1 MRTSSVYTSS
11 WSAPVGH
18 KGEHVA
24 VRKDDEN
31 LKTRGADK
39 AAGNGSKPPTS
50 YSAKDIQV
58 LEGLEA
64 VRRRPGMYIGT
75 TDIRGLHHLVRE
87 VLDNSIDEAMNGT
100 CDRINV
106 WIHKNNDVTVADN
119 GRGIPVD
126 KQQQTGKS
134 ALEVVHTILH
144 AGGKFGGAGY
154 KVSGGLHGVG
164 VSVVNAL
171 STELVVE
178 VHREGKVW
186 TQTYERGKPTG
197 AVKAVAKP
205 QLPPPPAIEWKE
217 RPRLT
222 GTVTRFT
229 PDPQVFPVIEWDS
242 SIVEQ
247 WLRETAYLNK
257 GLFLTLRDERKD
269 TEANYYFDGGI
280 MSFVRH
286 LNRSHEA
293 LHAKPVY
300 VDKTYENDTV
310 VEVALQYNDTF
321 AERVYTFANNI
332 NTLDGGAHLT
342 GFRNALTR
350 TLNAYARKNGQLK
363 EADPNL
369 TSEDVR
375 EGLTAVISVKIK
387 EPQFEGQTKTRL
399 GNAEVAGQVAAAVND
414 ALGQYLE
421 ENPPDARRIVEKCL
435 TAFRA
440 REAARKARDLVQRK
454 GALDGFSLPGKLAD
468 CQERDPEKCELFIV
482 EGPSAG
488 GSAKG
493 GRDRRTQAILPLK
506 GKILNVEKARADK
519 MLGNDEIKALI
530 VALGTGIGDY
540 FDMKKL
546 RYGRTILLCDADVDG
561 SHIRTLLLTL
571 LYRHFRPLIE
581 ERRVYIGQPPL
592 YRLQLGKDIRW
603 AYSDNERDK
612 LVKELKQQART
623 KRDDRKKAAADKAD
637 AEGGDKA
644 GSRARRRA
652 AEAIVD
658 AEADAPVNSDEGT
671 DDGKG
676 GREPAIA
683 RYKGLGE
690 MNAEQLWDTTLNP
703 ATRTLKR
710 ITLEDAEQADLAFD
724 ELMGSEVEG
733 RKKWIMANAKK
744 AALDI

>member
-1 MRTSSVYTSS
+1 MSS
-11 WSAPVGH
+11 WSAPVAR
-18 KGEHVA
+18 KGEHVP
-24 VRKDDEN
+24 VRKSDEGV
-31 LKTRGADK
+31 KTRGGEK
-39 AAGNGSKPPTS
+39 PVSGNGSKPPTS

-100 CDRINV
+100 CDRINL
-106 WIHKNNDVTVADN
+106 WIHKNNDVTMADN

-197 AVKAVAKP
+197 PVKVATKP
-205 QLPPPPAIEWKE
+205 QLPPPPSIEWRE

-222 GTVTRFT
+222 GTITRFR
-229 PDPQVFPVIEWDS
+229 PDREVFPVIEWDAA
-242 SIVEQ
+242 ILEQ

-257 GLFLTLRDERKD
+257 GLYLTLFDERNT
-269 TEANYYFDGGI
+269 TEASYYFDGGI

-286 LNRSHEA
+286 LNRSHQVV
-293 LHAKPVY
+293 HAKPVY
-300 VDKTYENDTV
+300 VEKTYENDTV
-310 VEVALQYNDTF
+310 VEVALQYNDSF
-321 AERVYTFANNI
+321 VEKIYTFANNI
-332 NTLDGGAHLT
+332 NTIDGGAHLT

-363 EADPNL
+363 ESDQNL

-414 ALGQYLE
+414 ALGQHLE
-421 ENPPDARRIVEKCL
+421 ENPADAKRIVEKCL

-440 REAARKARDLVQRK
+440 REAARKARDVFRK

-468 CQERDPEKCELFIV
+468 CQERDPEKSELIIV
-482 EGPSAG
+482 EGVSAG
-488 GSAKG
+488 GNAKS
-493 GRDRRTQAILPLK
+493 GRDRRFQAILPLK

-519 MLGNDEIKALI
+519 MLGNEEIRVLI
-530 VALGTGIGDY
+530 TALGTGIGDY
-540 FDMKKL
+540 FDAKKL
-546 RYGRTILLCDADVDG
+546 RYGKTILLADADVDG
-561 SHIRTLLLTL
+561 AHIRTLLLTL
-571 LYRHFRPLIE
+571 LYRHFRPLIDE
-581 ERRVYIGQPPL
+581 GRVFIGQPPL
-592 YRLQLGKDIRW
+592 YRLQLGKEVRW
-603 AYSDNERDK
+603 AYSDNQRDK
-612 LVKELKQQART
+612 AIKELKALAKS
-623 KRDDRKKAAADKAD
+623 KRDKR
-637 AEGGDKA
+637 AEKGETEEEKPTKG
-644 GSRARRRA
+644 RRRSAQPA
-652 AEAIVD
+652 ATSGDSATD
-658 AEADAPVNSDEGT
+658 GDGAQTNTDEGT

-676 GREPAIA
+676 GREPAIS
-683 RYKGLGE
+683 RYKGLAE

-703 ATRTLKR
+703 LTRTLKR
-710 ITLEDAEQADLAFD
+710 VTLEDAEQADFAFD
-724 ELMGSEVEG
+724 ELMGTEVEG
-733 RKKWIMANAKK
+733 RKKWIMANASK
-744 AALDI
+744 AELDI

>member
-1 MRTSSVYTSS
+1 MSS

-18 KGEHVA
+18 EGEHVA
-24 VRKDDEN
+24 VRKEDQR
-31 LKTRGADK
+31 LKRD
-39 AAGNGSKPPTS
+39 GNGGKPPGS

-100 CDRINV
+100 CDRIDV
-106 WIHKNNDVTVADN
+106 WIHKSNDITVADN

-171 STELVVE
+171 STRLVVE
-178 VHREGKVW
+178 VHRDGKVW
-186 TQTYERGKPTG
+186 TQTYQRGKPTG
-197 AVKAVAKP
+197 PVKTVAKP
-205 QLPPPPAIEWKE
+205 LLPMPPSIEWKE
-217 RPRLT
+217 SRVT

-229 PDPQVFPVIEWDS
+229 PDPEVFPIIEWDTA
-242 SIVEQ
+242 VLEQ

-257 GLFLTLRDERKD
+257 GLFLSLHDERDD
-269 TEANYYFDGGI
+269 TAASYYFDGGVV
-280 MSFVRH
+280 SFVRH
-286 LNRSHEA
+286 LNRSHQA

-300 VDKTYENDTV
+300 TEKTFDNDTV
-310 VEVALQYNDTF
+310 VEVALQYNDSF
-321 AERVYTFANNI
+321 AEKVYTFANNI
-332 NTLDGGAHLT
+332 NTIDGGAHLT
-342 GFRNALTR
+342 GFRTALTR
-350 TLNAYARKNGQLK
+350 TINAYARKNGQLK
-363 EADPNL
+363 DPDPNL
-369 TSEDVR
+369 TSDDVR

-399 GNAEVAGQVAAAVND
+399 GNAEVAGQVATAVND
-414 ALGQYLE
+414 ALGQHLE
-421 ENPPDARRIVEKCL
+421 ENPADAKRIVEKCL

-440 REAARKARDLVQRK
+440 REAARKARDVFRK

-519 MLGNDEIKALI
+519 MLGNEEIKALI
-530 VALGTGIGDY
+530 TALGTGIGDY

-571 LYRHFRPLIE
+571 LYRHFKPLIE
-581 ERRVYIGQPPL
+581 ERRIYIGQPPL
-592 YRLQLGKDIRW
+592 YRLQLGKEVRW

-612 LVKELKQQART
+612 LVKELKQFVKT
-623 KRDDRKKAAADKAD
+623 KRDDRRKAAADKAD
-637 AEGGDKA
+637 AEGGDRTT
-644 GSRARRRA
+644 SRARRRA
-652 AEAIVD
+652 AEAAVD
-658 AEADAPVNSDEGT
+658 AEADAPVASDEGT

-690 MNAEQLWDTTLNP
+690 MNSEQLWDTTLNP
-703 ATRTLKR
+703 ATRTLKQV
-710 ITLEDAEQADLAFD
+710 TLEDAERADLAFD

>member
-1 MRTSSVYTSS
+1 M
-11 WSAPVGH
+11 
-18 KGEHVA
+18 A
-24 VRKDDEN
+24 VRKDDETV
-31 LKTRGADK
+31 KARAGDK
-39 AAGNGSKPPTS
+39 AAGNGSKAPAS

-75 TDIRGLHHLVRE
+75 TDIRGLHHLIRE

-100 CDRINV
+100 CDRIDM

-197 AVKAVAKP
+197 QVKTVAKP
-205 QLPPPPAIEWKE
+205 QLPLPPSIEWKE
-217 RPRLT
+217 PRRT

-229 PDPQVFPVIEWDS
+229 PDPQMFPVIEWDAAV
-242 SIVEQ
+242 VEQ

-257 GLFLTLRDERKD
+257 GLFLTLRDERND

-293 LHAKPVY
+293 LHDKPVY
-300 VDKTYENDTV
+300 VEKTYENDTV

-332 NTLDGGAHLT
+332 NTIDGGAHLT

-399 GNAEVAGQVAAAVND
+399 GNAEVAGQVASAVND

-421 ENPPDARRIVEKCL
+421 ENPPDARRIIDKCL

-454 GALDGFSLPGKLAD
+454 GALDGALLPGKLAD
-468 CQERDPEKCELFIV
+468 CSERDPEKCELFIV

-493 GRDRRTQAILPLK
+493 GRDRRTQAILPLR

-519 MLGNDEIKALI
+519 MLGNEEIKALI
-530 VALGTGIGDY
+530 TALGTGIGEY
-540 FDMKKL
+540 FDIKKL

-561 SHIRTLLLTL
+561 SHITTLLLTL

-581 ERRVYIGQPPL
+581 ERRVYLGQPPL
-592 YRLQLGKDIRW
+592 YRLQLGKEIRW

-612 LVKELKQQART
+612 SIKELKTQART

-644 GSRARRRA
+644 TARARRRA
-652 AEAIVD
+652 AEATVD
-658 AEADAPVNSDEGT
+658 AESDAPVNSDEGS

-703 ATRTLKR
+703 ATRTLKQ
-710 ITLEDAEQADLAFD
+710 ITLEDAERADLVFD

-733 RKKWIMANAKK
+733 RKKWIMANAKR

>member
-1 MRTSSVYTSS
+1 VKKE
-11 WSAPVGH
+11 PPEPP
-18 KGEHVA
+18 K
-24 VRKDDEN
+24 
-31 LKTRGADK
+31 RG
-39 AAGNGSKPPTS
+39 S

-100 CDRINV
+100 CDRIDA
-106 WIHKNNDVTVADN
+106 WIGRSNEITVADN
-119 GRGIPVD
+119 GRGIPVGPHPTQKD
-126 KQQQTGKS
+126 ARGKPMD
-134 ALEVVHTILH
+134 ALEVVMTILH
-144 AGGKFGGAGY
+144 AGGKFGGTGY

-171 STELVVE
+171 ASSTIVE
-178 VHREGKVW
+178 VHRDGKIF
-186 TQTYERGKPTG
+186 TQAFERGKPTT
-197 AVKAVAKP
+197 AVRTVTKP
-205 QLPPPPAIEWKE
+205 QLPAPPVVPWKNHG
-217 RPRLT
+217 RVT
-222 GTVTRFT
+222 GTVTRFV
-229 PDPQVFPVIEWDS
+229 PDKEMFPVIEWDVG
-242 SIVEQ
+242 IITQ

-257 GLFLTLRDERKD
+257 ALWLALHDERD
-269 TEANYYFDGGI
+269 GREENYYFDGGVI
-280 MSFVRH
+280 SFVRH
-286 LNRSHEA
+286 LNRSHH
-293 LHAKPVY
+293 LVHPKPVY
-300 VDKTYENDTV
+300 VERAFDNATV

-321 AERVYTFANNI
+321 AEKVYTFANNI
-332 NTLDGGAHLT
+332 NTIDGGAHLT
-342 GFRNALTR
+342 GFRTALTR
-350 TLNAYARKNGQLK
+350 TINAYARKSKELK
-363 EADPNL
+363 ESDPNL
-369 TSEDVR
+369 TSDDVR
-375 EGLTAVISVKIK
+375 EGLTAVISVKIR

-399 GNAEVAGQVAAAVND
+399 GNAEVAGQVATAVND

-421 ENPPDARRIVEKCL
+421 ENPSDARRIVEKCL
-435 TAFRA
+435 TAFQA
-440 REAARKARDLVQRK
+440 REAARKARDLVLRK

-468 CQERDPEKCELFIV
+468 CSERDPEKCELFIV

-519 MLGNDEIKALI
+519 MLGNEEIKALI
-530 VALGTGIGDY
+530 TAIGTGIGEH
-540 FDMKKL
+540 FDVKRL

-581 ERRVYIGQPPL
+581 DGRIYIGQPPL
-592 YRLQLGKDIRW
+592 YRLQLGKEVRW

-612 LVKELKQQART
+612 AIKELKTAAKS
-623 KRDDRKKAAADKAD
+623 KRDDRKRAAGEKAAGD
-637 AEGGDKA
+637 GDKSA
-644 GSRARRRA
+644 ARARRRA
-652 AEAIVD
+652 AEEA
-658 AEADAPVNSDEGT
+658 AEQADATEAASANTDEGT

-676 GREPAIA
+676 GREPAVA

-703 ATRTLKR
+703 ATRTLKQV
-710 ITLEDAEQADLAFD
+710 TLEDAELADLVFD
-724 ELMGSEVEG
+724 ELMGNEVEG
-733 RKKWIMANAKK
+733 RKKWIMANADK

>member
-1 MRTSSVYTSS
+1 M
-11 WSAPVGH
+11 
-18 KGEHVA
+18 A
-24 VRKDDEN
+24 VRAVSG
-31 LKTRGADK
+31 KTGDK
-39 AAGNGSKPPTS
+39 KTPAS

-75 TDIRGLHHLVRE
+75 TDLRGLHHLIRE

-100 CDRINV
+100 CDRIDV
-106 WIHKNNDVTVADN
+106 TIHPDQSVTVADN

-126 KQQQTGKS
+126 KQAQTGKS

-171 STELVVE
+171 SSRLHVE
-178 VHREGKVW
+178 VHRGGKVYE
-186 TQTYERGKPTG
+186 QVYERGKPTG
-197 AVKAVAKP
+197 PVRTLTKGRH
-205 QLPPPPAIEWKE
+205 QPPAIPWKHE
-217 RPRLT
+217 ARPT
-222 GTVTRFT
+222 GTITTFQ
-229 PDPQVFPVIEWDS
+229 PDLQVFPVIEWDAA
-242 SIVEQ
+242 IVQQ

-257 GLFLTLRDERKD
+257 SLWLTLRDGRDGRE
-269 TEANYYFDGGI
+269 ENYYFDGGVI
-280 MSFVRH
+280 SFVRH
-286 LNRSHEA
+286 LNRAHQT
-293 LHAKPVY
+293 LCRPVY
-300 VDKTYENDTV
+300 VERTFENDTV
-310 VEVALQYNDTF
+310 VEVALQYNDSFVEKT
-321 AERVYTFANNI
+321 YTFANNI
-332 NTLDGGAHLT
+332 NTMDGGAHLT
-342 GFRNALTR
+342 GFRTALTR
-350 TLNAYARKNGQLK
+350 TLNAHARKIGALK
-363 EADPNL
+363 ESDPNL
-369 TSEDVR
+369 TAEDVR

-399 GNAEVAGQVAAAVND
+399 GNAEVQGQVAMAVND
-414 ALGQYLE
+414 ALGQYLD
-421 ENPPDARRIVEKCL
+421 ENPQDAKRVVEKCL

-440 REAARKARDLVQRK
+440 REAARKARDLVLRK

-468 CQERDPEKCELFIV
+468 CQERDPEKSELFIV
-482 EGPSAG
+482 EGVSAG
-488 GSAKG
+488 GSAKA
-493 GRDRRTQAILPLK
+493 GRDRRFQAILPLK

-519 MLGNDEIKALI
+519 MLGNEEIKALI

-540 FDMKKL
+540 FDLKKL
-546 RYGRTILLCDADVDG
+546 RYGKTILLADADVDG

-581 ERRVYIGQPPL
+581 EGRIYIGQPPL
-592 YRLQLGKDIRW
+592 FRLQLGKEFRW
-603 AYSDNERDK
+603 VYSDAERDK
-612 LVKELKQQART
+612 AAKELKALART
-623 KRDDRKKAAADKAD
+623 KREDRKKKKAD
-637 AEGGDKA
+637 GA
-644 GSRARRRA
+644 S
-652 AEAIVD
+652 
-658 AEADAPVNSDEGT
+658 AEADAAEAEDATRSDEGT

-676 GREPAIA
+676 GREPAVA

-710 ITLEDAEQADLAFD
+710 VTLEDAELADLVFD

-744 AALDI
+744 ADLDV

>member
-1 MRTSSVYTSS
+1 M
-11 WSAPVGH
+11 
-18 KGEHVA
+18 
-24 VRKDDEN
+24 
-31 LKTRGADK
+31 
-39 AAGNGSKPPTS
+39 
-50 YSAKDIQV
+50 
-58 LEGLEA
+58 
-64 VRRRPGMYIGT
+64 
-75 TDIRGLHHLVRE
+75 
-87 VLDNSIDEAMNGT
+87 NSFLTAT
-100 CDRINV
+100 CS
-106 WIHKNNDVTVADN
+106 
-119 GRGIPVD
+119 P
-126 KQQQTGKS
+126 S
-134 ALEVVHTILH
+134 C
-144 AGGKFGGAGY
+144 
-154 KVSGGLHGVG
+154 
-164 VSVVNAL
+164 
-171 STELVVE
+171 
-178 VHREGKVW
+178 
-186 TQTYERGKPTG
+186 PTG
-197 AVKAVAKP
+197 AD
-205 QLPPPPAIEWKE
+205 QELIE
-217 RPRLT
+217 
-222 GTVTRFT
+222 
-229 PDPQVFPVIEWDS
+229 
-242 SIVEQ
+242 
-247 WLRETAYLNK
+247 
-257 GLFLTLRDERKD
+257 TLEVLV
-269 TEANYYFDGGI
+269 G
-280 MSFVRH
+280 V
-286 LNRSHEA
+286 
-293 LHAKPVY
+293 V

-332 NTLDGGAHLT
+332 NTIDGGAHLT

-363 EADPNL
+363 DADPNL

-440 REAARKARDLVQRK
+440 REAARKARDLVLRK

-493 GRDRRTQAILPLK
+493 GRDRRTQAILPLR

-519 MLGNDEIKALI
+519 MLGNEEIKALI
-530 VALGTGIGDY
+530 TALGTGIGDY
-540 FDMKKL
+540 FDIKKL

-561 SHIRTLLLTL
+561 SHITTLLLTL

-581 ERRVYIGQPPL
+581 ERRIYIGQPPL
-592 YRLQLGKDIRW
+592 YRLQLGKEIRW
-603 AYSDNERDK
+603 AYSDKERDK
-612 LVKELKQQART
+612 AIKELKQQART
-623 KRDDRKKAAADKAD
+623 KRDDRKKAAAEKAD
-637 AEGGDKA
+637 AEGGDKET
-644 GSRARRRA
+644 SRVRRRA
-652 AEAIVD
+652 AEANVD

-703 ATRTLKR
+703 ATRTLKQ
-710 ITLEDAEQADLAFD
+710 ITLEDAEQADLVFD

>member
-1 MRTSSVYTSS
+1 
-11 WSAPVGH
+11 
-18 KGEHVA
+18 VA
-24 VRKDDEN
+24 VRKEDER
-31 LKTRGADK
+31 LKRD
-39 AAGNGSKPPTS
+39 GNGGKPPGS

-100 CDRINV
+100 CDRIDL
-106 WIHKNNDVTVADN
+106 WIHKSKDITVADN

-171 STELVVE
+171 STQLVVE
-178 VHREGKVW
+178 VHRDGKVW
-186 TQTYERGKPTG
+186 TQTYERGKPAG
-197 AVKAVAKP
+197 PVKAIAKP
-205 QLPPPPAIEWKE
+205 QLPPPPSIEWKA
-217 RPRLT
+217 PRLT

-229 PDPQVFPVIEWDS
+229 PDPEVFPIIEWDTAV
-242 SIVEQ
+242 VEQ

-257 GLFLTLRDERKD
+257 GLFLTLRDERND

-300 VDKTYENDTV
+300 VEKTYENDTV
-310 VEVALQYNDTF
+310 VEVALQYNDSF

-332 NTLDGGAHLT
+332 NTIDGGAHLT
-342 GFRNALTR
+342 GFRTALTR
-350 TLNAYARKNGQLK
+350 TINAYARKNGQLK
-363 EADPNL
+363 DADPNL
-369 TSEDVR
+369 TSDDVR

-399 GNAEVAGQVAAAVND
+399 GNAEIAGQVAAAVND

-421 ENPPDARRIVEKCL
+421 ENPPDARRIVDKCL

-454 GALDGFSLPGKLAD
+454 GALDGALLPGKLAD

-493 GRDRRTQAILPLK
+493 GRDRRTQAILPLR

-519 MLGNDEIKALI
+519 MLGNEEIKALI
-530 VALGTGIGDY
+530 TALGTGIGEY
-540 FDMKKL
+540 FDIKKL

-561 SHIRTLLLTL
+561 SHITTLLLTL

-581 ERRVYIGQPPL
+581 DGRIYIGQPPL
-592 YRLQLGKDIRW
+592 YRLQLGKEIRW
-603 AYSDNERDK
+603 AYSDNERNK
-612 LVKELKQQART
+612 AIKELKQQAKT
-623 KRDDRKKAAADKAD
+623 KREDRKKAAGEKAD
-637 AEGGDKA
+637 AEGGDKTT
-644 GSRARRRA
+644 SRARRRA
-652 AEAIVD
+652 AEATVD
-658 AEADAPVNSDEGT
+658 AAADAPVNSDEGT

-703 ATRTLKR
+703 ATRTLKQ
-710 ITLEDAEQADLAFD
+710 ITLEDAESADLVFD

>member
-1 MRTSSVYTSS
+1 MSS
-11 WSAPVGH
+11 WSAPVAH

-24 VRKDDEN
+24 VKKDDDGV
-31 LKTRGADK
+31 KTKNGDK
-39 AAGNGSKPPTS
+39 TLAGNGNKPPTS

-106 WIHKNNDVTVADN
+106 WIHKSNDITVADN

-178 VHREGKVW
+178 VHRDGKVW
-186 TQTYERGKPTG
+186 TQTYGRGKPTG
-197 AVKAVAKP
+197 PVKTVAKP
-205 QLPPPPAIEWKE
+205 QLPAPPAIEWKE
-217 RPRLT
+217 PRLT

-229 PDPQVFPVIEWDS
+229 PDPEVFPIIEWDAAV
-242 SIVEQ
+242 IEQ
-247 WLRETAYLNK
+247 WLRETGYLNK
-257 GLFLTLRDERKD
+257 GLFLTLRDERND

-286 LNRSHEA
+286 LNRSHQA

-300 VDKTYENDTV
+300 AEKTYENDTV
-310 VEVALQYNDTF
+310 VEVALQYNDSF
-321 AERVYTFANNI
+321 VEKVYTFANNI
-332 NTLDGGAHLT
+332 NTIDGGAHLT
-342 GFRNALTR
+342 GFRTALTR
-350 TLNAYARKNGQLK
+350 TINAYARKNGQLK
-363 EADPNL
+363 DADPNL
-369 TSEDVR
+369 TADDVR

-421 ENPPDARRIVEKCL
+421 ENPPDARRIVDKCL

-440 REAARKARDLVQRK
+440 REAARKARDLVLRK

-468 CQERDPEKCELFIV
+468 CQERDPEKSELIIV
-482 EGPSAG
+482 EGVSAG
-488 GSAKG
+488 GNAKS
-493 GRDRRTQAILPLK
+493 GRDRRFQAILPLR

-519 MLGNDEIKALI
+519 MLGNEEIKALI
-530 VALGTGIGDY
+530 VALGTGIGEY
-540 FDMKKL
+540 FDAKKL
-546 RYGRTILLCDADVDG
+546 RYGKTILLADADVDG
-561 SHIRTLLLTL
+561 AHIRTLLLTL
-571 LYRHFRPLIE
+571 LYRHFRPLVDEGRI
-581 ERRVYIGQPPL
+581 YIGQPPL
-592 YRLQLGKDIRW
+592 YRLQLGKEVRW
-603 AYSDNERDK
+603 AYSDNQRDK
-612 LVKELKQQART
+612 AIKELKALAKA
-623 KRDDRKKAAADKAD
+623 KRDKRTEKGE
-637 AEGGDKA
+637 AEEEKPVKG
-644 GSRARRRA
+644 RRRA
-652 AEAIVD
+652 AQPATD
-658 AEADAPVNSDEGT
+658 GQGAADGENATSTDEGT

-676 GREPAIA
+676 GREPAIS
-683 RYKGLGE
+683 RYKGLAE

-703 ATRTLKR
+703 LTRTLKR
-710 ITLEDAEQADLAFD
+710 VTLEDAEQADFAFD
-724 ELMGSEVEG
+724 ELMGTEVEG
-733 RKKWIMANAKK
+733 RKKWIMANASK
-744 AALDI
+744 AELDI

>member
-1 MRTSSVYTSS
+1 MAVKT
-11 WSAPVGH
+11 VG
-18 KGEHVA
+18 KA
-24 VRKDDEN
+24 NPKD
-31 LKTRGADK
+31 
-39 AAGNGSKPPTS
+39 GNGSGT

-75 TDIRGLHHLVRE
+75 TDLRGLHHLVRE

-100 CDRINV
+100 CDRIDM
-106 WIHKNNDVTVADN
+106 WIHADNDITVADN

-171 STELVVE
+171 SSSTVVE
-178 VHREGKVW
+178 VHRDGKVW
-186 TQTYERGKPTG
+186 TQSYERGIPTG
-197 AVKAVAKP
+197 AVRLAPKP
-205 QLPPPPAIEWKE
+205 QLPPPPTVDWKE

-229 PDPQVFPVIEWDS
+229 PDAQMFPVVEWDATV
-242 SIVEQ
+242 IGQ

-257 GLFLTLRDERKD
+257 GLWLALHDERD
-269 TEANYYFDGGI
+269 GAEANYYFDGGVV
-280 MSFVRH
+280 SFVRH
-286 LNRSHEA
+286 LNRAHQV
-293 LHAKPVY
+293 LHSKPVY
-300 VDKTYENDTV
+300 VEKAFENDTV
-310 VEVALQYNDTF
+310 VEVSLQYNDSF
-321 AERVYTFANNI
+321 VEKVYTFANNI
-332 NTLDGGAHLT
+332 NTIDGGAHLT
-342 GFRNALTR
+342 GFRTALTR
-350 TLNAYARKNGQLK
+350 TVNAYARKSGQLK
-363 EADPNL
+363 ESDANL

-399 GNAEVAGQVAAAVND
+399 GNAEVAGQVATAVND
-414 ALGQYLE
+414 ALGQHLE
-421 ENPPDARRIVEKCL
+421 ENPTDAKRIVEKCL

-440 REAARKARDLVQRK
+440 REAARKARDVFRK

-468 CQERDPEKCELFIV
+468 CSERDPEKCELFIV

-519 MLGNDEIKALI
+519 MLGNEEIRALI
-530 VALGTGIGDY
+530 TALGTGIGDY
-540 FDMKKL
+540 FDVKKL
-546 RYGRTILLCDADVDG
+546 RYGKTILLADADVDG
-561 SHIRTLLLTL
+561 AHIRTLLLTL
-571 LYRHFRPLIE
+571 LYRHFRPLVEDGRI
-581 ERRVYIGQPPL
+581 YIGQPPL
-592 YRLQLGKDIRW
+592 YRLQLGKEVRW

-612 LVKELKQQART
+612 AIKELKSTAKT
-623 KRDDRKKAAADKAD
+623 KRDDRKKAAGEKA
-637 AEGGDKA
+637 AAGGDNA
-644 GSRARRRA
+644 TARTRRRA
-652 AEAIVD
+652 AEEAEEQADSRD
-658 AEADAPVNSDEGT
+658 AASTNTDEGR

-703 ATRTLKR
+703 NTRTLKR
-710 ITLEDAEQADLAFD
+710 VTLEDTELADLAFD

-733 RKKWIMANAKK
+733 RKKWIMANADK

>member
-1 MRTSSVYTSS
+1 VS
-11 WSAPVGH
+11 
-18 KGEHVA
+18 VA
-24 VRKDDEN
+24 VRKEPP
-31 LKTRGADK
+31 KQPKRG
-39 AAGNGSKPPTS
+39 S
-50 YSAKDIQV
+50 YSAHDIQV

-100 CDRINV
+100 CDRIDL
-106 WIHKNNDVTVADN
+106 WIGRSNEIIVADN
-119 GRGIPVD
+119 GRGIPVGPHPTQKD
-126 KQQQTGKS
+126 PRGKPMD
-134 ALEVVHTILH
+134 ALDVVMTILH

-171 STELVVE
+171 ASSMTVE
-178 VHREGKVW
+178 VHRDGKIY
-186 TQTYERGKPTG
+186 TQSYERGKPTG
-197 AVKAVAKP
+197 PVRAITTKP
-205 QLPPPPAIEWKE
+205 QLPLPPVLPWRE
-217 RPRLT
+217 RGHPT
-222 GTVTRFT
+222 GTITRFA
-229 PDPQVFPVIEWDS
+229 PDPQMFPVIEWDAG
-242 SIVEQ
+242 IITQ

-257 GLFLTLRDERKD
+257 SLWLGLHDERNGA
-269 TEANYYFDGGI
+269 EENYYFDGGVI
-280 MSFVRH
+280 SFVRH
-286 LNRSHEA
+286 LNRSHQN
-293 LHAKPVY
+293 LHPKPVY
-300 VDKTYENDTV
+300 VERTFDNATV
-310 VEVALQYNDTF
+310 VEVALQYNDSF
-321 AERVYTFANNI
+321 AEKVYTFANNI
-332 NTLDGGAHLT
+332 NTIDGGAHLT
-342 GFRNALTR
+342 GFRTALTR
-350 TLNAYARKNGQLK
+350 TINAYARKSGALK
-363 EADPNL
+363 ESDPNL
-369 TSEDVR
+369 TSDDVR
-375 EGLTAVISVKIK
+375 EGLTAVISVKIR

-399 GNAEVAGQVAAAVND
+399 GNAEVAGQVATAVND

-421 ENPPDARRIVEKCL
+421 ENPPDGRRIVEKCL

-440 REAARKARDLVQRK
+440 REAARKARDLVLRK

-468 CQERDPEKCELFIV
+468 CSERDPEKCELFIV

-488 GSAKG
+488 GSAKA

-519 MLGNDEIKALI
+519 MLGNEEIKALI
-530 VALGTGIGDY
+530 TALGTGIGDY
-540 FDMKKL
+540 FDVKKL
-546 RYGRTILLCDADVDG
+546 RYGQTILLCDADVDG

-581 ERRVYIGQPPL
+581 DGRIYIGQPPL
-592 YRLQLGKDIRW
+592 YRLQLGKEVRW
-603 AYSDNERDK
+603 AYSDNERDRAI
-612 LVKELKQQART
+612 KELKSAAKT
-623 KRDDRKKAAADKAD
+623 KRDDRKKAA
-637 AEGGDKA
+637 GDKA
-644 GSRARRRA
+644 AADGDKATARSRRRA
-652 AEAIVD
+652 AEEI
-658 AEADAPVNSDEGT
+658 EEQADAASTNTDEGT

-710 ITLEDAEQADLAFD
+710 VTLEDAEQADLVFD

-733 RKKWIMANAKK
+733 RKKWIMANADK

>member
-1 MRTSSVYTSS
+1 VALR
-11 WSAPVGH
+11 
-18 KGEHVA
+18 KNDEH
-24 VRKDDEN
+24 
-31 LKTRGADK
+31 LTTRRGGGD
-39 AAGNGSKPPTS
+39 GS
-50 YSAKDIQV
+50 YGAKDIQV

-75 TDIRGLHHLVRE
+75 TDLRGLHHLVRE

-100 CDRINV
+100 CDRIDL
-106 WIHKNNDVTVADN
+106 WIHASNEITVADN
-119 GRGIPVD
+119 GRGIPVGPHPTQKD
-126 KQQQTGKS
+126 PRGKPMD
-134 ALEVVHTILH
+134 ALQVVMTILH

-171 STELVVE
+171 ASRTIVE
-178 VHREGKVW
+178 VHRDGKIH
-186 TQTYERGKPTG
+186 TQSYERGKPTN
-197 AVKAVAKP
+197 AVHTIAKP
-205 QLPPPPAIEWKE
+205 QLPSPPVLPWKE
-217 RPRLT
+217 SARAT

-229 PDPQVFPVIEWDS
+229 PDPEMFPVVEWDTGV
-242 SIVEQ
+242 ITQ

-257 GLFLTLRDERKD
+257 GLWLGLHDERSGAED
-269 TEANYYFDGGI
+269 SYYFDGGVI
-280 MSFVRH
+280 SFVRH
-286 LNRSHEA
+286 LNRSHQN
-293 LHAKPVY
+293 LHPKPVY
-300 VDKTYENDTV
+300 VERPFDNGTV
-310 VEVALQYNDTF
+310 VEIALQYNDSF
-321 AERVYTFANNI
+321 AEKVYTFANNI
-332 NTLDGGAHLT
+332 NTIDGGAHLT
-342 GFRNALTR
+342 GFRTALTR
-350 TLNAYARKNGQLK
+350 TINAYARKSGALK

-369 TSEDVR
+369 TSDDVR
-375 EGLTAVISVKIK
+375 EGLTAVISVKLR

-399 GNAEVAGQVAAAVND
+399 GNAEVAGQVASAVND

-440 REAARKARDLVQRK
+440 REAARKARDLVLRK

-468 CQERDPEKCELFIV
+468 CSERDPEKCELFIV

-488 GSAKG
+488 GSAKA

-519 MLGNDEIKALI
+519 MLGNEEIKALI
-530 VALGTGIGDY
+530 TALGTGIGDY
-540 FDMKKL
+540 FDVKKL

-581 ERRVYIGQPPL
+581 NGRVYIGQPPL
-592 YRLQLGKDIRW
+592 YRLQLGKEIRW

-612 LVKELKQQART
+612 TIKELKQVARV
-623 KRDDRKKAAADKAD
+623 KRDDRRKAAGDKAAAD
-637 AEGGDKA
+637 GDKA
-644 GSRARRRA
+644 TARSRRRA
-652 AEAIVD
+652 AEEAVEQVD
-658 AEADAPVNSDEGT
+658 AASTNTDEGT

-703 ATRTLKR
+703 ATRTLRR
-710 ITLEDAEQADLAFD
+710 ITLEDAEQADLVFD

-733 RKKWIMANAKK
+733 RKKWIMANADK